1 MINNIIKVAAK
12 LDCLLTRINWRKSF
26 ISIFGLSQED
36 KYATVCTQITAE
48 NKRADSLQ
56 FSFHSM
62 RNVTLAAIMQRIIA
76 AVHRRHYRKSR
87 ISPAEYLLASHWN
100 GQRLISAENKWGDM
114 TREASWNDSM
124 E

>member
-1 MINNIIKVAAK
+1 MISNIIKVAAK

-36 KYATVCTQITAE
+36 KSATVCTQITAE

-62 RNVTLAAIMQRIIA
+62 RNVTLAAIMQQNYCCCSPSSLSKISDIA
-76 AVHRRHYRKSR
+76 S
-87 ISPAEYLLASHWN
+87 
-100 GQRLISAENKWGDM
+100 
-114 TREASWNDSM
+114 
-124 E
+124 